1 MLKLLNKDLQGL
13 VMCHRFVQDSIW
25 VGCSGL
31 DEVGLLQKS
40 VSFSRKKLYVPMCES
55 LTRAVEL

>member
-13 VMCHRFVQDSIW
+13 VMCHRSVQGSIW

-31 DEVGLLQKS
+31 DEVGLGS
-40 VSFSRKKLYVPMCES
+40 PATMASAYFGCICRGEGEGNS
-55 LTRAVEL
+55 